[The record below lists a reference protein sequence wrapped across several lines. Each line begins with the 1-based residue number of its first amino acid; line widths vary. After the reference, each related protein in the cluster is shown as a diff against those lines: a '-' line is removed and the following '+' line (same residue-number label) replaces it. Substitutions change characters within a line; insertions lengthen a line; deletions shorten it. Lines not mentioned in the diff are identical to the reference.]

1 MKKEDKMGQTF
12 LPSFALA
19 ATSRY
24 MKKESYELPPILN
37 DLAVPRDQIYLH
49 PYIMEDPMQWPGGQ
63 CLMDFSVPETG
74 LSLMLGPTSWNLETY
89 EETGGGS
96 LPYKIMGIAK
106 DAGGLPKA
114 GCTAVLRCSYNDV
127 EIART
132 ITDTNGIYGFEVK
145 DTTTQYYVEVF
156 QIAPSLGGVSVR
168 TLTGA

>member
-1 MKKEDKMGQTF
+1 MEKENRD
-12 LPSFALA
+12 
-19 ATSRY
+19 
-24 MKKESYELPPILN
+24 LPPIWG
-37 DLAVPRDQIYLH
+37 DLDVPMAQVYLH
-49 PYIMEDPMQWPGGQ
+49 PYIDTDPMWWPGGEPFF
-63 CLMDFSVPETG
+63 DFSDPATG
-74 LSLMLGPTSWNLETY
+74 MSLMLGPTGWSPRAY

-114 GCTAVLRCSYNDV
+114 GCTAILRRSYDDV

-132 ITDTNGIYGFEVK
+132 ITNTNGIYGFEVA

-156 QIAPSLGGVSVR
+156 QTAPSLGGVSVR